1 MALANMCI
9 CADSLVPLLFE
20 NVISTKL
27 SSVVFKF
34 QTVFF
39 LFCF

>member
-9 CADSLVPLLFE
+9 CADSRVPLLFE

-27 SSVVFKF
+27 SSVVLNSDI
-34 QTVFF
+34 TVFY
-39 LFCF
+39 LVI